1 MTLETSCLAAPVAKR
16 SGRGDAG
23 ARPRMSTSSRD
34 HGDTRAG
41 AGQLRTFWEAW
52 KRWAR
57 RVADA
62 QARILL
68 TVFYYSI
75 LMPFALFLRWRSD
88 PLAIK
93 PGTAK
98 GWRTRIE
105 PAEAPL
111 ERARRQF

>member
-1 MTLETSCLAAPVAKR
+1 
-16 SGRGDAG
+16 
-23 ARPRMSTSSRD
+23 MSTSSRD

-93 PGTAK
+93 PGRAK